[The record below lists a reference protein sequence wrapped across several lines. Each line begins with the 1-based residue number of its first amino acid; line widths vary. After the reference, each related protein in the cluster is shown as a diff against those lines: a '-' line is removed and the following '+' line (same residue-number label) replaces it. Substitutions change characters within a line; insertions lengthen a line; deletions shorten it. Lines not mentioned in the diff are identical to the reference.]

1 MSIQVFPAE
10 VTTVANFANTVS
22 ATTAN
27 ILYEATHTFESGTYT
42 LTSPS
47 IVVATVEFFNGTT
60 SLASAATTSGTAALT
75 IAQNATKIT
84 FFTIQLCY
92 QNTNC
97 R

>member
-60 SLASAATTSGTAALT
+60 SSWAVVNVSAIDDNYILT
-75 IAQNATKIT
+75 LMGAI
-84 FFTIQLCY
+84 
-92 QNTNC
+92 
-97 R
+97 